1 LVFWYVQ
8 RVSVSHLQ
16 GRECKFADVKFINR
30 IQVLIAQAGIT
41 YAICALHLL
50 QVAPG
55 DIRGMS
61 AMFV

>member
-1 LVFWYVQ
+1 
-8 RVSVSHLQ
+8 
-16 GRECKFADVKFINR
+16 VKFINR